1 MFTER
6 KIVYLSTMAQ
16 SKKNKKGVV
25 YSTNPDY
32 QYNYG
37 NAGNQATLPPQEQLL
52 YISRDRKNRRGKEA
66 TLVEGFVG
74 KTDDLKALAKTLKAA
89 CGVGG
94 NAKDGYIILQGD
106 HKNKL
111 KELLEGKGYRVKL
124 KGG

>member
-1 MFTER
+1 
-6 KIVYLSTMAQ
+6 MAQ

-37 NAGNQATLPPQEQLL
+37 NAGQQATIAPEEQLL
-52 YISRDRKNRRGKEA
+52 YVSRDRKNRRGKEA

-74 KTDDLKALAKTLKAA
+74 TTDDLKALAKTLKTA